1 MRQHGLDKQLRFGR
15 TIYIPYQKVIVI
27 SGSDF
32 ESPQAGPVRDVFQ
45 FHLTDNTV
53 ERLPSISKGRT
64 SFAAHYE
71 FEDRF
76 IYVMGGSD
84 KTELML
90 KECEKF
96 DVFNHRWSP
105 MPKMNFERGNPGS
118 YLSADKRYLY
128 AFQGFVNK
136 FDRDGTPL
144 RYKQSKALDSIE
156 RIDLW
161 NESQGW
167 ELLDVEKETL
177 TPKGCFVMHS
187 LADIKNVD
195 SKTALENKLLI
206 FGGWKPYQNL
216 ADIQVFDLK
225 ERRVCDTGK
234 FAKGLKIV

>member
-187 LADIKNVD
+187 LADIKTVD

-216 ADIQVFDLK
+216 SDIQVFDLK
-225 ERRVCDTGK
+225 ERRVCDTAK